1 MLSNLQG
8 ARDMIVVDNIQKA
21 LTANFPGEGPSLDSL
36 LLYLTLSVVLFVV
49 IYMIASR

>member
-1 MLSNLQG
+1 MSHF
-8 ARDMIVVDNIQKA
+8 RDMRYVI
-21 LTANFPGEGPSLDSL
+21 TANRIIEVLTTYVPGGGPSLDSL

>member
-1 MLSNLQG
+1 LSYVTFVNS
-8 ARDMIVVDNIQKA
+8 ISEA
-21 LTANFPGEGPSLDSL
+21 LVASVPGDFPGLDSI

>member
-1 MLSNLQG
+1 
-8 ARDMIVVDNIQKA
+8 MIFADTLPKA
-21 LTANFPGEGPSLDSL
+21 LTSNFPGGPGLDSL

>member
-1 MLSNLQG
+1 VIFAETLSE
-8 ARDMIVVDNIQKA
+8 V
-21 LTANFPGEGPSLDSL
+21 LTAYFPGGPGLDSI